1 MAEPRRVCVVG
12 PGTRF
17 LSGITYYTYSLIEA
31 LTAAGHQCSAVLI
44 RDLVPVRLYPGRA
57 RVGGALTELRLPPQ
71 VPRFDGVDW
80 YWGRSLVRAVAFLRR
95 QRPQVLVLQWWT
107 GAVLH
112 TYLVLAV
119 VARLC
124 GARVVVEFHEAQDVG
139 EARLPFVSRYMDLL
153 GRALLRLSAAQLVHS
168 RFDHDQVKGRYGVD
182 ESAVVIPHAGYDYLP
197 SRPPLRDAPQGVV
210 NLLYFGVIRP
220 FKGVEDLIAA
230 VDLLGP
236 DRSGFWLTLVGET
249 WEGWDLPSR
258 LIADSPHRD
267 RITFVNRYVTDDE
280 AAGYFA
286 GADVVVLPY
295 HRSSSSGPLQIAMAA
310 GLALVVT
317 KVGGL
322 VEATAGYPGAVLAD
336 PRDPASLAQGIL
348 QAAGLVGR
356 RFEGVTTWADTARGY
371 TELFDTVLSD
381 AGPSDT
387 GPSNAVP
394 SNAVP
399 SDAVPSDAMSR

>member
-31 LTAAGHQCSAVLI
+31 LSEAGHQCSAVLI
-44 RDLVPVRLYPGRA
+44 RNLVPMRFYPGRA
-57 RVGGALTELRLPPQ
+57 RVGGALTELRLPPD
-71 VPRFDGVDW
+71 VRRFDGVDW
-80 YWGRSLVRAVAFLRR
+80 YWGRSLYRAVAFLRR
-95 QRPQVLVLQWWT
+95 ERPEVLVLQWWT

-119 VARLC
+119 VARLR
-124 GARVVVEFHEAQDVG
+124 GAKVVVEFHEAQDVG
-139 EARLPFVSRYMDLL
+139 EARLPLVARYADLV
-153 GRALLRLSAAQLVHS
+153 GRSLLKLSTAQLVHS
-168 RFDHDQVKGRYGVD
+168 EFDRGLVEDRYGVNG
-182 ESAVVIPHAGYDYLP
+182 SVTLVAHAGYDYLP
-197 SRPPLRDAPQGVV
+197 SRPPLREAPADVI

-230 VDLLGP
+230 LDLLGS
-236 DRSGFWLTLVGET
+236 DRSRFWVTVVGET
-249 WEGWDLPSR
+249 WEGWDLPTR
-258 LIADSPHRD
+258 LIDASPHRD

-310 GLALVVT
+310 GLPVVAT

-322 VEATAGYPGAVLAD
+322 VEATADYPGAVLAD
-336 PRDPASLAQGIL
+336 PSSPASLADGIL
-348 QAAGLVGR
+348 KAAELVGQQ
-356 RFEGVTTWADTARGY
+356 FQGVSTWADTARGY
-371 TELFDTVLSD
+371 TELFDGIL
-381 AGPSDT
+381 
-387 GPSNAVP
+387 
-394 SNAVP
+394 
-399 SDAVPSDAMSR
+399 R

>member
-1 MAEPRRVCVVG
+1 VAEPRRVCVVG

-31 LTAAGHQCSAVLI
+31 LSEAGHQCSAVLI
-44 RDLVPVRLYPGRA
+44 RNLVPARFYPGRA
-57 RVGGALTELRLPPQ
+57 RVGSALTELRLPPD
-71 VPRFDGVDW
+71 VPRVDGVDW
-80 YWGRSLVRAVAFLRR
+80 YWGRSLARAVALLHRE
-95 QRPQVLVLQWWT
+95 RPQVLVLQWWT

-112 TYLVLAV
+112 TYLVLAL
-119 VARLC
+119 VARLR
-124 GARVVVEFHEAQDVG
+124 GAAVVVEFHEAQDVG

-153 GRALLRLSAAQLVHS
+153 GRGLLRLSAAQVVHS
-168 RFDHDQVKGRYGVD
+168 RFDRDLVEGRYGANKSV
-182 ESAVVIPHAGYDYLP
+182 ALIPHAGYDYLP
-197 SRPPLRDAPQGVV
+197 SRPPLRAAPAGVI

-236 DRSGFWLTLVGET
+236 DRSRFWLTLVGET
-249 WEGWDLPSR
+249 WEGWDLPGR

-310 GLALVVT
+310 GLPVVAT

-322 VEATAGYPGAVLAD
+322 VEATAHYPGAVLAD
-336 PRDPASLAQGIL
+336 PSSPESLADGIR

-356 RFEGVTTWADTARGY
+356 RFQGVAGWDDTARSY
-371 TELFDTVLSD
+371 TELFDGML
-381 AGPSDT
+381 
-387 GPSNAVP
+387 
-394 SNAVP
+394 
-399 SDAVPSDAMSR
+399 R

>member
-31 LTAAGHQCSAVLI
+31 LSEAGHQCSAVLI
-44 RDLVPVRLYPGRA
+44 RNLVPERFYPGRA
-57 RVGGALTELRLPPQ
+57 RVGGDLTELQLPPE
-71 VPRFDGVDW
+71 VRRFDGVDW
-80 YWGRSLVRAVAFLRR
+80 HWGRSLARAVTFLRKE
-95 QRPQVLVLQWWT
+95 RPQVLVLQWWT

-119 VARLC
+119 VARLY

-139 EARLPFVSRYMDLL
+139 EARLPFVARYTDLI
-153 GRALLRLSAAQLVHS
+153 GRSLLRLSAAQLVHS
-168 RFDHDQVKGRYGVD
+168 HFDRDLVKDRYGVD
-182 ESAVVIPHAGYDYLP
+182 ESVELVAHAGYDYLP
-197 SRPPLRDAPQGVV
+197 SRPALRTAPADVI

-230 VDLLGP
+230 VDLLGS
-236 DRSGFWLTLVGET
+236 DRSRFWCTVVGET
-249 WEGWDLPSR
+249 WEGWDLPNR

-267 RITFVNRYVTDDE
+267 RITFVNRYVTDAE

-310 GLALVVT
+310 GLPVVAT

-322 VEATAGYPGAVLAD
+322 VEATARYPGVVLVEPSSPKSLAD
-336 PRDPASLAQGIL
+336 GIRE
-348 QAAGLVGR
+348 AAGLVGR
-356 RFEGVTTWADTARGY
+356 RFQGASTWADTARIY
-371 TELFDTVLSD
+371 SELFDGIL
-381 AGPSDT
+381 P
-387 GPSNAVP
+387 
-394 SNAVP
+394 
-399 SDAVPSDAMSR
+399 